1 MKPINRSKVLH
12 KEGNTPNN
20 KSVIHKPSKKS
31 EKAKE
36 EVFGK
41 TNKPKVY
48 TNKKKN
54 PYQKKNKKKSKK
66 AAAGLPL
73 GAKIGGGV
81 AAVAVVGGSVA
92 AVVNHLNSKNNVQD
106 ANRHS
111 DDTGLKFGT
120 DKDDKDNKDEK
131 LKKDKKKK
139 DEKLN
144 KDSKRKGK
152 SDSEDILSDLLGGD
166 DSSDSSSADSS
177 KSKGSK
183 KDKDLEDLINGMSGG
198 SSKSDSNDL
207 KELAEKAD
215 KSISKASKLGKGK
228 EALGKNKP
236 ENIPNA
242 KEKDNK
248 DNGLTSLDYKPNK
261 DNKDKAVASAA
272 DRGNQLENNHNSAN
286 RNQRPTT
293 SQEDKGES
301 ERPTNNKPNTSTSE
315 KSKPN
320 TNSGSSDKPST
331 NPGGSDKPKPG
342 TNPGG
347 SDKPKP
353 STNPGGSDKPSPSTN
368 PSGSDKT
375 KPSTT
380 PSGSDTPKPSTTP
393 SGSDTP
399 KPSTTPSGSDTP
411 KPSTNPGGS
420 DKPKPGTNPGGSDKP
435 KPSTN
440 PGGSDKP
447 SPSTNPS
454 GSDTPDTNPDE
465 PTPTYPYQDVPDGTS
480 KQVQFMNSD
489 GQIVGKGTL
498 SKNGNTVNVSN
509 IPDGYTLSDE
519 DSEGHSAQLLQ
530 WPDTVTVI
538 GNGTHTP
545 STNTNT
551 GDHTQPTPT
560 YPYQDVP
567 DGTTKQV
574 QFVDSD
580 GRVVGTGELSKNGN
594 SVNVNGIP
602 GGYKLSDEDSDGHSA
617 QLLQWPNTI
626 TVVSDGT
633 AQPSKPKPTYP
644 AQTVADGTT
653 KQVQF
658 VDSDGRVV
666 GTGELSKNGNSVN
679 VNGIP
684 GGYKLSDEDSDGHS
698 AQLLQWPNTITVV
711 SDGTA
716 QPSKPKP
723 TYPAQTVADGSSKT
737 VEFVDQ
743 NGNVV
748 GTGTLSKNN
757 NQISISDIPGGYKL
771 ADEDGEGH
779 SQQLLQWPDKLSV
792 VSDGSSQPSSKPE
805 KSGNTDP
812 DNTEDPNQGRNT
824 DNPTYPFLSVAD
836 GTKKEVQFVDS
847 NGKVVGTGELTK
859 SGNSVHLGGIPGG
872 YKLSDEDS
880 NGHSA
885 QLYQWP
891 NTISVVPD
899 GSNPSTNPTDNYPAS
914 NVPSDTTKSVQ
925 FIDQSGKVIGTGKLI
940 KNGNTIRLDGIPGGY
955 KLADED
961 SEGHSAQLLQWPDT
975 ISVVEG

>member
-644 AQTVADGTT
+644 AQTVADG
-653 KQVQF
+653 
-658 VDSDGRVV
+658 
-666 GTGELSKNGNSVN
+666 
-679 VNGIP
+679 
-684 GGYKLSDEDSDGHS
+684 
-698 AQLLQWPNTITVV
+698 
-711 SDGTA
+711 
-716 QPSKPKP
+716 
-723 TYPAQTVADGSSKT
+723 SSKT

>member
-399 KPSTTPSGSDTP
+399 KPST
-411 KPSTNPGGS
+411 NPGGS

-567 DGTTKQV
+567 
-574 QFVDSD
+574 
-580 GRVVGTGELSKNGN
+580 
-594 SVNVNGIP
+594 
-602 GGYKLSDEDSDGHSA
+602 
-617 QLLQWPNTI
+617 
-626 TVVSDGT
+626 
-633 AQPSKPKPTYP
+633 
-644 AQTVADGTT
+644 DGTT

>member
-20 KSVIHKPSKKS
+20 RSVIHKPSKKS

-166 DSSDSSSADSS
+166 DSSDSASADSS

-272 DRGNQLENNHNSAN
+272 DRGNQPENNRNSAN

-353 STNPGGSDKPSPSTN
+353 STNPGGSDKPSTN
-368 PSGSDKT
+368 PGGSDKT
-375 KPSTT
+375 
-380 PSGSDTPKPSTTP
+380 KPSTTP

-420 DKPKPGTNPGGSDKP
+420 DTPIPSTNPSGTDSP
-435 KPSTN
+435 LPSTN
-440 PGGSDKP
+440 PGGSDTP
-447 SPSTNPS
+447 TPSTNPSGTDSPLPSTTPS

-480 KQVQFMNSD
+480 KQVKFMNSD

-545 STNTNT
+545 STNTDT

-633 AQPSKPKPTYP
+633 AQPS
-644 AQTVADGTT
+644 
-653 KQVQF
+653 
-658 VDSDGRVV
+658 
-666 GTGELSKNGNSVN
+666 N
-679 VNGIP
+679 
-684 GGYKLSDEDSDGHS
+684 
-698 AQLLQWPNTITVV
+698 
-711 SDGTA
+711 
-716 QPSKPKP
+716 PKP

>member
-20 KSVIHKPSKKS
+20 RSVIHKPSKKS

-166 DSSDSSSADSS
+166 DSSDSASADSS

-242 KEKDNK
+242 KEKDNR

-272 DRGNQLENNHNSAN
+272 DRGNQPENNHNSAN

-393 SGSDTP
+393 SGSDT
-399 KPSTTPSGSDTP
+399 T
-411 KPSTNPGGS
+411 
-420 DKPKPGTNPGGSDKP
+420 
-435 KPSTN
+435 
-440 PGGSDKP
+440 
-447 SPSTNPS
+447 
-454 GSDTPDTNPDE
+454 DTNPDE

-545 STNTNT
+545 STNTDT

-567 DGTTKQV
+567 
-574 QFVDSD
+574 
-580 GRVVGTGELSKNGN
+580 
-594 SVNVNGIP
+594 
-602 GGYKLSDEDSDGHSA
+602 
-617 QLLQWPNTI
+617 
-626 TVVSDGT
+626 
-633 AQPSKPKPTYP
+633 
-644 AQTVADGTT
+644 DGTT

-771 ADEDGEGH
+771 ADEDGEGY